1 MLDITLRFRS
11 ITISIVLSYE
21 SVIGSISDFV
31 FTLTLYGL
39 VDINCIYNAN
49 DIYCNLF
56 RLSWAHLSG
65 LDNPEVLSQ

>member
-49 DIYCNLF
+49 DIYYKLF